1 MDEAL
6 RGAVR
11 GFLQLGFFVG
21 GGGLFMLFLQPPN
34 SAEFVL
40 SACSAMM
47 GIFLIVGSV
56 ALLRWASRHNVQD
69 ERQADESSPA

>member
-6 RGAVR
+6 RGAIR

-21 GGGLFMLFLQPPN
+21 GGGLLMLFFQPPN

-40 SACSAMM
+40 SACSALM
-47 GIFLIVGSV
+47 GIFLILGSV
-56 ALLRWASRHNVQD
+56 ALLRWASRHSVQD
-69 ERQADESSPA
+69 ERQADESTLA